1 MSRAEI
7 KWAYD
12 KWCEGYTKKE
22 IAAALFVNP
31 STIKDALRGRVKKSG
46 RRSSTILNG
55 KGGNAH
61 EGAPCPFE

>member
-31 STIKDALRGRVKKSG
+31 STIKDALRGRVKKE
-46 RRSSTILNG
+46 RPPLKYDFKRERG
-55 KGGNAH
+55 KRA
-61 EGAPCPFE
+61 